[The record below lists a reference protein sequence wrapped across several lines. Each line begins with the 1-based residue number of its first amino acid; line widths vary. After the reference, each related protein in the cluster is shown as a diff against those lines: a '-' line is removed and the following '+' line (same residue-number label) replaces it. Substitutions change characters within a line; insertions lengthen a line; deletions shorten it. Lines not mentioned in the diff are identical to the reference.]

1 MSVFVVFGKYK
12 TGFCGEFCT
21 IQDREYG
28 PQTALD
34 GVFIGVCPFSSL
46 GEKISRA
53 DQTRPDKKLNSKLSH
68 IIEIL
73 RKDNEIKDVV
83 LK

>member
-34 GVFIGVCPFSSL
+34 GVFIVHLVPWERKSP
-46 GEKISRA
+46 E
-53 DQTRPDKKLNSKLSH
+53 QTRPDKKLNSKLSH